1 MPFSVSLSTQIFA
14 SLLDVLGRKIE
25 AASPF
30 VADLFSLNPRGIQ
43 KASSYFHP
51 KEIPVSLFVFLLLSD
66 MQWPTAG
73 TVGHMHAYGGG
84 EGRTVLDCGQAC
96 KHLSGDIRP
105 HTSKATPSQRA
116 QLTESHIGPGCSDKL
131 MRSFSFLCKP
141 HLSTLWVFRCLLDE
155 DNT

>member
-1 MPFSVSLSTQIFA
+1 MPAHLWLTSSASTQGEYKRLHHTFILRRFQF
-14 SLLDVLGRKIE
+14 L
-25 AASPF
+25 
-30 VADLFSLNPRGIQ
+30 
-43 KASSYFHP
+43 
-51 KEIPVSLFVFLLLSD
+51 SLFFFFFLSD

-116 QLTESHIGPGCSDKL
+116 QLTESHIGPGRSDKL